1 MQFELFY
8 RNRSKDRAKSQ
19 VRISC
24 YYQRKYR
31 YFDTGVWLLPD
42 EWDKDNNNVS
52 KKHSNYREIYK
63 LLTEKLHTM
72 QDYAYKYENS
82 GRVFDFRALEIYLN
96 GSDDITFYEY
106 AKKKIQE
113 EPNLAELS
121 RAKYNYNNE
130 TIVQLVGLLVL
141 NKIDENS
148 ILLIDKKL
156 REKFTDSTTA
166 RFHVFIAKY
175 LKKAVKDKIIREN
188 PYQFVELK
196 KYRDETKTAMH
207 TMAELDAIAALDLKG
222 TMALIRDRY
231 LFSCYTGLRISD
243 NMALLKSQI
252 HETGGEL
259 VADLHTIKGYGHD
272 IILPLSLMFDG
283 RPADIARRYM
293 TSHSEPTLF
302 PRVSQE
308 YIRTVLKVI
317 ADMIETNKNLHFH
330 VARHTCASLLAD
342 ISSNPYLIQYVLGH
356 KDIKTS
362 MTYIHRSPET
372 VKKQF
377 RILTDWKEKAR

>member
-1 MQFELFY
+1 MFY
-8 RNRSKDRAKSQ
+8 DFVNQKISKEVNLSKLSKDK
-19 VRISC
+19 
-24 YYQRKYR
+24 YQ
-31 YFDTGVWLLPD
+31 
-42 EWDKDNNNVS
+42 
-52 KKHSNYREIYK
+52 
-63 LLTEKLHTM
+63 
-72 QDYAYKYENS
+72 
-82 GRVFDFRALEIYLN
+82 
-96 GSDDITFYEY
+96 
-106 AKKKIQE
+106 
-113 EPNLAELS
+113 
-121 RAKYNYNNE
+121 YNNSVVLDIIGNIALSKINE
-130 TIVQLVGLLVL
+130 GTI
-141 NKIDENS
+141 E
-148 ILLIDKKL
+148 LIDNKL
-156 REKFTDSTTA
+156 REKYADSTVN
-166 RFHVFIAKY
+166 RFHIFVQKY
-175 LKKAVKDKIIREN
+175 IKKAIKDRIIRDN

-196 KYRDETKTAMH
+196 KSEDAIETDFH
-207 TMAELDAIAALDLKG
+207 NMAELDAIAALDLKG
-222 TMALIRDRY
+222 TVAMIRDRY

-252 HETGGEL
+252 QEKGGEL

-272 IILPLSLMFDG
+272 VILPLSLMFDG

-293 TSHSEPTLF
+293 TSHEEPTLF